1 MGIGHCLVGCFYR
14 RLSNLTGWQLTG
26 QLRPVLIIHFNI
38 QVDWQIADVAT
49 NSNHVA
55 LQIIQAACS
64 HARSRLASQRAYLL

>member
-1 MGIGHCLVGCFYR
+1 MGIDRRLLNRLRR

-64 HARSRLASQRAYLL
+64 HARSKLASCSLYLL